1 MKKIAILIAIT
12 SFFIFI
18 PRAEV
23 NAQCKEQRVYHCA
36 RLGGNA
42 IYLRD
47 FNTKLKAVR
56 SERDING
63 TKWPVVLNRG
73 TRYRFILC
81 EQTDIG
87 TKEVKLTLFDTKN
100 PETDPINS
108 TEKTGSEMFDFVC
121 QRSGVYYV
129 SIRFMDGKGKK
140 QTCAVGILSFVG
152 KNQ

>member
-12 SFFIFI
+12 GLFLLA
-18 PRAEV
+18 PQEKAQ
-23 NAQCKEQRVYHCA
+23 AQCKQQRVYQCA
-36 RLGGNA
+36 RKGGNA

-56 SERDING
+56 SERSING

-81 EQTDIG
+81 TPSGHKND
-87 TKEVKLTLFDTKN
+87 VKLTLFDSKH
-100 PETDPINS
+100 PETKPWNS
-108 TEKTGSEMFDFVC
+108 TEKSGRNMFDFIC
-121 QRSGVYYV
+121 KRSGVYYV
-129 SIRFMDGKGKK
+129 SIRFKPGRGKRK
-140 QTCAVGILSFVG
+140 TCAVGILSFVG

>member
-12 SFFIFI
+12 GLFIF
-18 PRAEV
+18 ASNQEAQ
-23 NAQCKEQRVYHCA
+23 AQCKQQRVYHCA
-36 RLGGNA
+36 RKGGNA

-56 SERDING
+56 SERSING

-81 EQTDIG
+81 TPSGFAND
-87 TKEVKLTLFDTKN
+87 VKLTLFDSKH
-100 PETDPINS
+100 PETRPWNS
-108 TEKTGSEMFDFVC
+108 TEKSGGNMFDFIC
-121 QRSGVYYV
+121 KRSGVYYV
-129 SIRFMDGKGKK
+129 SIRFKQGKGKRK
-140 QTCAVGILSFVG
+140 TCAVGILSFVG

>member
-12 SFFIFI
+12 SFFIFAPQKEI
-18 PRAEV
+18 
-23 NAQCKEQRVYHCA
+23 NAQCKQQKVYHCA
-36 RLGGNA
+36 RQGGNA

-47 FNTKLKAVR
+47 FNTKLKSVR
-56 SERDING
+56 SDRDING

-81 EQTDIG
+81 TQPGFGND
-87 TKEVKLTLFDTKN
+87 VSLTLFDSRH
-100 PETDPINS
+100 PETKPWNS
-108 TEKTGSEMFDFVC
+108 TEKSGGDMFDFVC

-129 SIRFMDGKGKK
+129 SIRFLEGKGRNK
-140 QTCAVGILSFVG
+140 TCAVGILSFVG

>member
-12 SFFIFI
+12 SLFIFA
-18 PRAEV
+18 PREEAQ
-23 NAQCKEQRVYHCA
+23 AQCKQQRVYSCA
-36 RLGGNA
+36 RKGGNA

-56 SERDING
+56 SERSING

-81 EQTDIG
+81 TPSGASND
-87 TKEVKLTLFDTKN
+87 VKLTLFDSKH
-100 PETDPINS
+100 PELKPWNS
-108 TEKTGSEMFDFVC
+108 TEKSGRNMFDFIC
-121 QRSGVYYV
+121 KRSGVYYV
-129 SIRFMDGKGKK
+129 SIRFKRGKGRRK
-140 QTCAVGILSFVG
+140 TCAVGILSFVG